1 MLRAVKYKFSE
12 APQQYWDFV
21 HEHGTIYQSRLFL
34 GFLAKTSRE
43 PSIVAVLDGES
54 IVGGC
59 AITLGPNI
67 LGRAFRAGVYF
78 GPVVADTT
86 ILADVFNL
94 IADTLRKICI
104 SYSITVWPE
113 HAEILAANCNLSGFA
128 KQEIEFLHWD
138 ISKPIDE
145 LWQSLPK
152 DKKASVKRARRDGV
166 VIQEIES
173 KQCVRQFYDLHVMTM
188 GRGGRTPHRLAYYE
202 ILFDMLKA
210 EGLIKGFLALHPES
224 RQPIA
229 GVTLLLGMR
238 GEAVHLAIGHNYEF
252 RKLRGSDL
260 LMWQCLEFLKTN
272 GFTMFD
278 LAGLPKG
285 DSTRAEGI
293 RHFKTAWA
301 GNNGRRRPSYILSR
315 AVWGLNP
322 NFING
327 IVSFIKGLRKFVC
340 KRS

>member
-54 IVGGC
+54 IIGGC
-59 AITLGPNI
+59 AVILGPNI
-67 LGRAFRAGVYF
+67 LGRAFLAGVYF
-78 GPVVADTT
+78 GPVVADTV

-128 KQEIEFLHWD
+128 KQEVEFLHWD
-138 ISKPIDE
+138 ISGSLE
-145 LWQSLPK
+145 SLWRALTKRKRK
-152 DKKASVKRARRDGV
+152 DVNRGRREGV
-166 VIQEIES
+166 VIKEIETPEE
-173 KQCVRQFYDLHVMTM
+173 VEQFFELYSMSM
-188 GRGGRTPHRLAYYE
+188 RRGGLDPGCLLYYKNL
-202 ILFDMLKA
+202 ISMLKPA
-210 EGLIKGFLALHPES
+210 GLATGFLALHPKTMK
-224 RQPIA
+224 PIA
-229 GVTLLLGMR
+229 GKVLLLGMHR
-238 GEAVHLAIGHNYEF
+238 DATFLATGHDYQY
-252 RKLRGSDL
+252 RKLRGTDL
-260 LMWQCLEFLKTN
+260 LMWHCVEFLKSK
-272 GFTMFD
+272 GFIIAD
-278 LAGLPKG
+278 LVGLPKG
-285 DSTRAEGI
+285 DSVRAEGI

-301 GNNGRRRPSYILSR
+301 GDNGHRRASYILSR